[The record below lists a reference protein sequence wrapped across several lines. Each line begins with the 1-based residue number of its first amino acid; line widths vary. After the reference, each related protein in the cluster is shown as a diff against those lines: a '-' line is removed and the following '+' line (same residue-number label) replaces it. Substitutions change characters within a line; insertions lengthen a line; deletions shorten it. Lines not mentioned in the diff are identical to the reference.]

1 VVYVALQVLLCR
13 ALEYACK
20 LQIQNLARLKTIIET
35 QSYLE
40 ANNVISKK
48 HKNLRGAKYYKEV
61 AKC

>member
-1 VVYVALQVLLCR
+1 MFVQQSQ
-13 ALEYACK
+13 

-40 ANNVISKK
+40 ANNVTSKK